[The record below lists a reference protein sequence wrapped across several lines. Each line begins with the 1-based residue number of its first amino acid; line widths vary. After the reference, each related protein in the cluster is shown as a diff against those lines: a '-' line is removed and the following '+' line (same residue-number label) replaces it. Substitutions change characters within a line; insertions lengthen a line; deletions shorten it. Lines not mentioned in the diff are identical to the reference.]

1 MSNEKTLA
9 KRAKFNWKNY
19 TAAFGLI
26 LIVILSSILSE
37 TFLVAN
43 NLVNILKSNAPNALL
58 ALGMTYVILTGGI
71 DLAVASVL
79 ALSGV
84 IVAMTIG
91 TLGLAPSILLA
102 LAFGVLNGTAVGLMV
117 TKLRVP
123 PFIAT
128 LGAQNVWRGVAYVV
142 TKAAAQP
149 ISSRAFNSIG
159 TGKLPSAVVFVL
171 LLACLA
177 LVAADIVREKQHK
190 GRKLV
195 SGAVKVL
202 ILAFT
207 AWLTA
212 SVGGMNLLIVV
223 FVVMFF
229 ICWYILEHTVFGRQI
244 YALGGNAEAAR
255 LSGIRVDRNII
266 LVYVISSFLAAM
278 GGVLAAA
285 RLGSGI
291 PQLNIGG
298 ETDAIAAVVLGG
310 TSMSGGAGKITGTIL
325 GILLIGVLNNLL
337 TLLGVS
343 SDMQMIF
350 KGAIVLVA
358 VILDTTSHK

>member
-1 MSNEKTLA
+1 MRNEKTLA
-9 KRAKFNWKNY
+9 KKAKFNWKNY
-19 TAAFGLI
+19 TAAFGLV
-26 LIVILSSILSE
+26 LLVILSAAMSE

-43 NLVNILKSNAPNALL
+43 NLANILKSNAPNALL

-91 TLGLAPSILLA
+91 TLGLVPSVLLA
-102 LAFGVLNGTAVGLMV
+102 LAFGVLNGVAVGLMV

-128 LGAQNVWRGVAYVV
+128 LGAQNVWRGVAYVI
-142 TKAAAQP
+142 TQAAAQP
-149 ISSRAFNSIG
+149 ISSRSFNAIG
-159 TGKLPSAVVFVL
+159 TDKLPSPVVLAL
-171 LLACLA
+171 LLVCLA
-177 LVAADIVREKQHK
+177 AVIAGILRENTHR
-190 GRKLV
+190 GRKLL
-195 SGAVKVL
+195 SGVIKIL
-202 ILAFT
+202 ILAFA
-207 AWLTA
+207 AWLSI
-212 SVGGMNLLIVV
+212 SVKGINLLIVI
-223 FVVMFF
+223 FAVMFL

-266 LVYVISSFLAAM
+266 IVYAISSFLAAM
-278 GGVLAAA
+278 GGILAAA

-291 PQLNIGG
+291 PQLSLGG

-310 TSMSGGAGKITGTIL
+310 TSMSGGAGSITGTIL

-350 KGAIVLVA
+350 KGAIVLIA
-358 VILDTTSHK
+358 VILDTTNYK